1 MRQTKQAKIDD
12 LERTVRELRE
22 LRAGDVSFMAATKNE
37 LQMVKAENDTLR
49 SDKAWLKQMHSS
61 VLQATSEMFR
71 KR

>member
-12 LERTVRELRE
+12 LERMVRELRE
-22 LRAGDVSFMAATKNE
+22 LRAGDMSFMTATKNE
-37 LQMVKAENDTLR
+37 LQSVKAENDTLR
-49 SDKAWLKQMHSS
+49 SDKVWLKHMHSS